1 MHFSISANC
10 RNFVTNRRSNLEF
23 QKKCLIFKF
32 FGIKR
37 TLLLLH
43 YKPCI
48 GVQKNY
54 AFKLI

>member
-23 QKKCLIFKF
+23 QKKSFIFKF
-32 FGIKR
+32 FGIKK
-37 TLLLLH
+37 TLLHIH
-43 YKPCI
+43 YKPRI
-48 GVQKNY
+48 GAQKNY